1 MTGSTPPSPRAT
13 PTGKIGKRGSA
24 CSSTSP
30 SRTFHPRQ
38 GERKTLTFF
47 DLRKTIV
54 LKGACHQ
61 CCSQFVLG
69 SHEFDTPP
77 PTEMNNRPTVA
88 GEGVFADV
96 VQVPFPAGS
105 GILYDSRTYVRL
117 QPSWRL
123 ASRVACANL

>member
-1 MTGSTPPSPRAT
+1 MRLL
-13 PTGKIGKRGSA
+13 
-24 CSSTSP
+24 
-30 SRTFHPRQ
+30 HV
-38 GERKTLTFF
+38 L
-47 DLRKTIV
+47 DLIAKTIN
-54 LKGACHQ
+54 LKDASK

-77 PTEMNNRPTVA
+77 PTEMNNTPTVA

-117 QPSWRL
+117 QPSSWRL
-123 ASRVACANL
+123 ACANV

>member
-1 MTGSTPPSPRAT
+1 M
-13 PTGKIGKRGSA
+13 
-24 CSSTSP
+24 
-30 SRTFHPRQ
+30 
-38 GERKTLTFF
+38 
-47 DLRKTIV
+47 
-54 LKGACHQ
+54 HQ

-77 PTEMNNRPTVA
+77 PTEMNNTPTVA

-117 QPSWRL
+117 QPVWLECLRKSLNGSWCVVR
-123 ASRVACANL
+123 STVRHPS

>member
-1 MTGSTPPSPRAT
+1 MQLGYQHDGNSAST
-13 PTGKIGKRGSA
+13 
-24 CSSTSP
+24 
-30 SRTFHPRQ
+30 
-38 GERKTLTFF
+38 
-47 DLRKTIV
+47 
-54 LKGACHQ
+54 

-77 PTEMNNRPTVA
+77 PTEMNNTPTVA

-117 QPSWRL
+117 QPSRRL
-123 ASRVACANL
+123 PCANL

>member
-1 MTGSTPPSPRAT
+1 MHAST
-13 PTGKIGKRGSA
+13 
-24 CSSTSP
+24 
-30 SRTFHPRQ
+30 
-38 GERKTLTFF
+38 
-47 DLRKTIV
+47 
-54 LKGACHQ
+54 

-77 PTEMNNRPTVA
+77 PTEMNNTPTVA

-117 QPSWRL
+117 QPSSWRL
-123 ASRVACANL
+123 ELLVQMSKWKLVRLRSTVRRRS